1 MFDNLIELIKNS
13 VTTVVG
19 FTMGALGVNN
29 GELFQPQ
36 DLTLTS
42 SDVEIVQDLSEDN
55 GFFGTQVASISESL
69 QSLSPAMEVEESDD
83 SEAVVTTTIT
93 PEGETDYF
101 DREDV
106 KSAVFIRP
114 ITVVEETASTTTV
127 LSQVEDLQRSINPIK
142 STKKVKEVDVSL
154 ILSIDFDKFNTNLQ
168 ITDIT
173 DDDDSYYSKYQ
184 FNSLAIRDKVWQEVT
199 KEKSISVTKARLD
212 ERDLGDYLSEELG
225 EVVDNEIIFLKE
237 VQKIQIAKKAK
248 ADALAVEIKNKL
260 TEYETLVGKVLDVEN
275 EEFGDYIP
283 IKKSKEVATV
293 VKEDVDNVTDSGVV
307 DNEAPLLVVQ
317 GNNPALIQIGTTYS
331 DMGAKVTDNL
341 SNNLGIVVSGDE
353 VDTSTKGSY
362 FVTYTVTDEAG
373 NVATATREVIVFDYG
388 ITPVVEEIVPEPV
401 VEEVVPEPVVEEVLP
416 DEEEIVII
424 EEEVIVEEEVATTTE
439 EIIIDGEEEVATTTE
454 EIIIDGEEE
463 VATTTEEAAEPEV
476 EEVTVSVVDVAVEAV
491 STVVEGGKKAGKK
504 VKDVANVAV
513 EATTAVSE
521 TIVEVTTVVS
531 EAVVETTTATVEQ
544 VSEAVETITEEVSAM
559 IKAVHFMELL
569 GNISS
574 ALQAS
579 ISTISSSLG
588 ANISN
593 AGEGL
598 NNTMESTGSLL
609 KDMMVNI
616 GEGITKGLNK
626 TGNEITK
633 GFKKTSNVFILISS
647 ALRANIL
654 DTSEVLNNTM
664 ESTGSLLKDV
674 TVNIGE
680 QVTKGFKK
688 MSDVT
693 IKGLKKTGDVIIRT
707 SSILRVEAIKGM
719 KKTGNVVVQISSVLR
734 ANILDASEGLESIG
748 KNVGNS
754 ILEISDEMV
763 TNVVGFRDSG
773 KADTDLTESFNEDP
787 IYESESFIS
796 FVLRQAKEVPAKL
809 IKRVIGTS
817 EGMTASVIDYNR
829 SDDSNLE
836 IVNEE

>member
-42 SDVEIVQDLSEDN
+42 GDVEIAQDLSEDN

-69 QSLSPAMEVEESDD
+69 QSILPSMEVEEESGD
-83 SEAVVTTTIT
+83 SFAVATPIVA

-275 EEFGDYIP
+275 EEFGDYVP
-283 IKKSKEVATV
+283 VKKSKVTTV
-293 VKEDVDNVTDSGVV
+293 EENVDNITDSGVV
-307 DNEAPLLVVQ
+307 DNEAPLLVIQ
-317 GNNPALIQIGTTYS
+317 GNNPALIQIGATYS

-341 SNNLGIVVSGDE
+341 SNNLGIVISGDE
-353 VDTSTKGSY
+353 VDTSIKGSY

-373 NVATATREVIVFDYG
+373 NVATATREVIVYDYG

-424 EEEVIVEEEVATTTE
+424 EEEVIV
-439 EIIIDGEEEVATTTE
+439 EEEVATTTE

>member
-42 SDVEIVQDLSEDN
+42 GDVEIAQDLSEDN

-69 QSLSPAMEVEESDD
+69 QSILPSMEVEEESGD
-83 SEAVVTTTIT
+83 SFAVATPIVA

-275 EEFGDYIP
+275 EEFGDYVP
-283 IKKSKEVATV
+283 VKKSKVTTV
-293 VKEDVDNVTDSGVV
+293 EENVDNITDSGVV
-307 DNEAPLLVVQ
+307 DNEAPLLVIQ
-317 GNNPALIQIGTTYS
+317 GNNPALIQIGATYS

-341 SNNLGIVVSGDE
+341 SNNLGIVISGDE
-353 VDTSTKGSY
+353 VDTSIKGSY

-373 NVATATREVIVFDYG
+373 NIATATREVIVYDYG

-424 EEEVIVEEEVATTTE
+424 EEEVIV
-439 EIIIDGEEEVATTTE
+439 EEEVATTTE